1 MLAKNPDDRPTAREV
16 IRDFAR
22 LREACGLALRD
33 AGVTREALAAVGDDQ
48 RAMASTVV
56 PAFDAVAMARRGGD
70 EMRLP
75 QAASTAE
82 HEARALK
89 TAAKQARWCGIDV
102 PPSADA
108 VAPPEGVIARR
119 RPQVRSIHWSPYDRV
134 GDVDADP

>member
-56 PAFDAVAMARRGGD
+56 PAFDAVAR
-70 EMRLP
+70 
-75 QAASTAE
+75 
-82 HEARALK
+82 
-89 TAAKQARWCGIDV
+89 
-102 PPSADA
+102 
-108 VAPPEGVIARR
+108 
-119 RPQVRSIHWSPYDRV
+119 
-134 GDVDADP
+134 